1 MENILIRHS
10 DTFTNLHINRPSN
23 LNSLSNDMVHSLRQ
37 GLNTDQR
44 IIFTGE
50 GRSFCAGG
58 DILSLVTGST
68 KPSDFFRNEFRLFY
82 EISCLKQET
91 VAVLDG
97 ITMGG
102 GVGLSMACKYRV
114 LTGKTLWAMPET
126 AIGFFPDVG
135 ASFFLNKLT
144 NEPLGLYLGLT
155 GARLNGVDSYF
166 AGVSEYYA
174 ETLDD
179 RKKGLIFT
187 KGLEGITSFCHS
199 PDSLKSELLK
209 DLPLITHCFD
219 SNFTVEEIIARLMTA
234 NNDWSRKTVGILN
247 EMSPLSLKITREMNN
262 RGKILSYFDSLEL
275 EYDLCVKVTEVENA
289 NFVNSITH
297 KLINKSKTPVQWLP
311 GSLAE
316 ISDSRISSLFSTFNN
331 RLYTPA
337 L

>member
-1 MENILIRHS
+1 M
-10 DTFTNLHINRPSN
+10 
-23 LNSLSNDMVHSLRQ
+23 NSLSNDMVHSIRQ
-37 GLNTDQR
+37 GLNTNQR

-58 DILSLVTGST
+58 DILSLVTGQT

-102 GVGLSMACKYRV
+102 GTGLSMACKIRV

-135 ASFFLNKLT
+135 ASYFLNKLI

-155 GARLNGVDSYF
+155 GARLKGVDAYF
-166 AGVSEYYA
+166 AGVSEYYT
-174 ETLDD
+174 ENLDD
-179 RKKGLIFT
+179 RQKRLIFNE
-187 KGLEGITSFCHS
+187 GLGGVIKFCSS

-219 SNFTVEEIIARLMTA
+219 CNFTVEEIIARLTTI
-234 NNDWSRKTVGILN
+234 NNEWSRKTVGTLN
-247 EMSPLSLKITREMNN
+247 EMCPLSLKITKEMNN
-262 RGKILSYFDSLEL
+262 RGKTLSYFDALEL
-275 EYDLCVKVTEVENA
+275 EYDLCVKVTETENA

-297 KLINKSKTPVQWLP
+297 KLINKNKTPVQWLP

-316 ISDSRISSLFSTFNN
+316 ISDSRISSLFSTFNHK
-331 RLYTPA
+331 LYTPS